1 MLSCV
6 FQRLIACRMDAV
18 SSAGAIGLSTYS
30 THPSSIAFCAM
41 GKDSWQVRITAS
53 VSGQE
58 VFIHSSSSMPD
69 IRGISRSQ
77 TRTCTGSWRRIF
89 CASTPFAASSTRSTS
104 RFFQLIERRMAWIAS
119 ASSSTIRTVV
129 TVFPPFPAVLCR
141 SSAAESRS
149 HVCRR
154 QADFPSELPLCL
166 HIAVPAAVGH

>member
-1 MLSCV
+1 MSDGC
-6 FQRLIACRMDAV
+6 C

-119 ASSSTIRTVV
+119 AHHLQSE
-129 TVFPPFPAVLCR
+129 R
-141 SSAAESRS
+141 SSQCFLLFRLFCA
-149 HVCRR
+149 VVQR
-154 QADFPSELPLCL
+154 QNHAHMC
-166 HIAVPAAVGH
+166 AAVRPIFQVNFRFACI